1 MSARHVRRLPG
12 LLLLVAGAAQ
22 ADTHVDAHDYPAPGQ
37 GAAAFA
43 QMERA
48 LVRGFDGICGDTFCE
63 GEYSNLRALQLRC
76 AVRRRDGVVVRCL
89 WSFAGSW
96 ASVDPATGEPQ
107 VQASTYA
114 CTLPLANGTDL
125 SALLDAV
132 GTGADALE
140 RPLPGTRLTA
150 YHALVECL

>member
-1 MSARHVRRLPG
+1 MV
-12 LLLLVAGAAQ
+12 VAGAAQ
-22 ADTHVDAHDYPAPGQ
+22 ADTYVDAHDYPAPGQ
-37 GAAAFA
+37 GVAAFA

-76 AVRRRDGVVVRCL
+76 AVRQRDGVVVRCL

-96 ASVDPATGEPQ
+96 ARVDPATGEPQ

-114 CTLPLANGTDL
+114 CALPLANGTGL
-125 SALLDAV
+125 PALLTAL
-132 GTGADALE
+132 GTGPDALE
-140 RPLPGTRLTA
+140 RPLPGTRRTA
-150 YHALVECL
+150 YEALVGCL